1 MTFVESDVKAYNL
14 ERMDF
19 PQILEKVVLKEQK
32 KKDKLM
38 IMKKARIALD
48 DKRIVMSS
56 VIFPVGKY
64 EFWFHREKN
73 VIFFPKM
80 FWFTNKYLYIFSA
93 YDEKLV
99 ENVIETINPGIL
111 CCLNTNLADEV
122 KISDVGRKG
131 YGK

>member
-56 VIFPVGKY
+56 VIFPVGK
-64 EFWFHREKN
+64 ESKILFSRKKK
-73 VIFFPKM
+73 IF
-80 FWFTNKYLYIFSA
+80 I
-93 YDEKLV
+93 
-99 ENVIETINPGIL
+99 
-111 CCLNTNLADEV
+111 
-122 KISDVGRKG
+122 
-131 YGK
+131 

>member
-1 MTFVESDVKAYNL
+1 MSVESSNNNDVH
-14 ERMDF
+14 
-19 PQILEKVVLKEQK
+19 QK
-32 KKDKLM
+32 
-38 IMKKARIALD
+38 
-48 DKRIVMSS
+48 S
-56 VIFPVGKY
+56 
-64 EFWFHREKN
+64 
-73 VIFFPKM
+73 M
-80 FWFTNKYLYIFSA
+80 FNLYIFSA

>member
-1 MTFVESDVKAYNL
+1 
-14 ERMDF
+14 
-19 PQILEKVVLKEQK
+19 
-32 KKDKLM
+32 M
-38 IMKKARIALD
+38 I
-48 DKRIVMSS
+48 SQ
-56 VIFPVGKY
+56 
-64 EFWFHREKN
+64 EKN
-73 VIFFPKM
+73 VIFPLKCFD
-80 FWFTNKYLYIFSA
+80 LLIYIFSA

>member
-1 MTFVESDVKAYNL
+1 MTFVESDVKAYNI

-80 FWFTNKYLYIFSA
+80 FYLRY
-93 YDEKLV
+93 
-99 ENVIETINPGIL
+99 
-111 CCLNTNLADEV
+111 
-122 KISDVGRKG
+122 
-131 YGK
+131 

>member
-64 EFWFHREKN
+64 EFWFHREK
-73 VIFFPKM
+73 ILFFSLKCM
-80 FWFTNKYLYIFSA
+80 DLLIYLYIFSA

>member
-1 MTFVESDVKAYNL
+1 MNF
-14 ERMDF
+14 DF
-19 PQILEKVVLKEQK
+19 TEKKMLFFSLKGF
-32 KKDKLM
+32 DLL
-38 IMKKARIALD
+38 I
-48 DKRIVMSS
+48 
-56 VIFPVGKY
+56 
-64 EFWFHREKN
+64 
-73 VIFFPKM
+73 
-80 FWFTNKYLYIFSA
+80 YLYIFSA